1 MKKNI
6 KFAIIGYGYIGKR
19 HAAYIHQ
26 NPNASLV
33 AIVDELDTSTT
44 TDTPFFDS
52 LESLYFSKIEV
63 DVLVIATP
71 NALHEKHATSALDN
85 NMHVLIEKPLALTKA
100 SCEKIIFKALE
111 KQKLVFCV
119 MQNRY
124 TIAALWL
131 KDLIKNNLLGNIN
144 MVQINCFWNR
154 DTRYYSKSN
163 WHGKKAIDG
172 GVLFTQFSHFV
183 DLLYWCFGDVICTSV
198 KTLNFNHQQTTE
210 FEDTGIVQFE
220 LTTGG
225 IGSINFTTSVWDKNQ
240 ESSLTV
246 IAEKGSLK
254 ISGQYLNEIDYC
266 HINNYVLPDEL
277 KSHQSS
283 KENHQFVI
291 QNVIDV
297 LSGEGP
303 IATNAMEGMKVVEI
317 IESIYNKQN

>member
-6 KFAIIGYGYIGKR
+6 SFAIIGYGYIGKR
-19 HAAYIHQ
+19 HAEHIHQ

-33 AIVDELDTSTT
+33 AIVDELETNISA
-44 TDTPFFDS
+44 DTPFFNS
-52 LESLYFSKIEV
+52 LESLYISKIKV

-71 NALHEKHATSALDN
+71 NALHEKHAISALEH
-85 NMHVLIEKPLALTKA
+85 NMHVLVEKPLALTKA

-131 KDLIKNNLLGNIN
+131 KDLIKNDLLGKIN

-183 DLLYWCFGDVICTSV
+183 DLLYWCFGDVNCTNA

-210 FEDTGIVQFE
+210 FEDTGIVQFD
-220 LTTGG
+220 LTDGG

-240 ESSLTV
+240 ESSITV
-246 IAEKGSLK
+246 IAENGSLK
-254 ISGQYLNEIDYC
+254 ISGQYLNEINYC
-266 HINNYVLPDEL
+266 HINNYELPEEL

-297 LSGEGP
+297 LNGEGP

-317 IESIYNKQN
+317 IENIYNRLN